1 VNWQIIAVPTVLD
14 SLRRHLLGDEAA
26 DRLEL
31 AVAILTAQTLGK
43 SRRKIRLRR
52 PDRLHDSCRAT
63 PILGDTLFQAEIAP
77 VWTLNSLEMAEP
89 SDAGLIFGPRLI
101 ESCDAISAAP

>member
-1 VNWQIIAVPTVLD
+1 M
-14 SLRRHLLGDEAA
+14 GDEAA

-52 PDRLHDSCRAT
+52 SIDSCRAT